1 MFTEIMESECTFETG
16 KKLVNLL
23 NERGVIS
30 NYDKISSAFED
41 ADNLSAYI
49 EKNCKQEFLKSLL
62 SEGELE
68 ENLQF
73 AEFMGIIFPD
83 NSTAV
88 DFEVFDNEVDEDF
101 VKELIQDIS
110 NTTQGEWV
118 VKNLNVEL
126 DEDDETLNIS
136 FESFGE
142 EYSWE
147 LDAPIIDCLVEELQ
161 EFSSEYF
168 KSGKLFIDHA
178 AELIP
183 ITYLPSELVSEL
195 NEEFDTGVSE

>member
-1 MFTEIMESECTFETG
+1 MTLIIYSSSIYLNRLRWDLPP
-16 KKLVNLL
+16 LVPLRSNLNL
-23 NERGVIS
+23 QNEPKFNVELLDVIS
-30 NYDKISSAFED
+30 W
-41 ADNLSAYI
+41 
-49 EKNCKQEFLKSLL
+49 FL
-62 SEGELE
+62 
-68 ENLQF
+68 
-73 AEFMGIIFPD
+73 I
-83 NSTAV
+83 
-88 DFEVFDNEVDEDF
+88 
-101 VKELIQDIS
+101 
-110 NTTQGEWV
+110 
-118 VKNLNVEL
+118 EL

-147 LDAPIIDCLVEELQ
+147 LDAPIINCLVEELQ